1 MAILS
6 TRTLLAAAFI
16 AAIAL
21 PGAAFAQA
29 ALTVKFTDPAW
40 DGKTVPKT
48 ATCSI
53 DGNKGAMSPA
63 LEVSSVPDGTVKIT
77 ESYNDET
84 YTPMDHGGH
93 GVLGFEVTPAAGVVT
108 IPSVPGESDQ
118 LPAGVSVVK
127 KGAGGGQ
134 YDKPGWLP
142 PCSGGNGNLYT
153 MDVTALDA
161 GGATLATAH
170 VELGHY

>member
-1 MAILS
+1 MALFKS
-6 TRTLLAAAFI
+6 TLLATMFVAAV
-16 AAIAL
+16 AVPA
-21 PGAAFAQA
+21 AAFAQA

-53 DGNKGAMSPA
+53 DGNTGAMTPA
-63 LEVSSVPDGTVKIT
+63 LEVSGVPEGTVKIT
-77 ESYNDET
+77 ESFNDET
-84 YTPMDHGGH
+84 YKPMDKGGH
-93 GVLGFEVTPAAGVVT
+93 GVLGFDVKPSGGTVT

-118 LPAGVSVVK
+118 LPAGVSVVSK
-127 KGAGGGQ
+127 NRGTGN

-142 PCSGGNGNLYT
+142 PCSGGKGNLYT
-153 MDVTALDA
+153 MDVNALDA
-161 GGATLATAH
+161 SGATVGTAH